1 MSSNKQYKISVL
13 GSGAWGTALAQ
24 LISKKNDVLMWVK
37 EKKVKIDIN
46 QNHSNKKFLPNVKLN
61 KNIIGTNDLEDLR
74 SSEIIFLTIPVQY
87 MSSILKKIKKI
98 VNSDVIFVCC
108 SKGIEMNSLKLPS
121 QIVASCF
128 PKSNIAVL
136 SGPNFAEEIS
146 RNMPAATLIASS
158 KINTSKKISS
168 IVQTKLFRPY
178 ISDDVTGSQI
188 AGATKNVYAI
198 ACGIVEGKKFGKNA
212 VASIISRSFAE
223 VSRLNKSMKAKT
235 ETLSG
240 LSGMGDLFLT
250 CSSKKSRNFKLGLDL
265 ANGMSLSSIIKKNS
279 TIAEGVFT
287 ARALKQMSLKKKLNL
302 PIAET
307 VYQILYRKKNI
318 DHAIEELLNR
328 PIGRE

>member
-1 MSSNKQYKISVL
+1 MPSTDLKISVL

-24 LISKKNDVLMWVK
+24 LISKKSKVLMWVK

-46 QNHSNKKFLPNVKLN
+46 QNHQNKKYLPGIKLS
-61 KNIIGTNDLEDLR
+61 KNIVSSNNLEDLE
-74 SSEIIFLTIPVQY
+74 SSDIIFLTVPVQY
-87 MSSILKKIKKI
+87 MSSILKKISKI
-98 VNSDVIFVCC
+98 IKSNVVFVCC
-108 SKGIEMNSLKLPS
+108 SKGIEMNTLKLPS
-121 QIVASCF
+121 QIVASYF
-128 PKSNIAVL
+128 PKHSIAVL
-136 SGPNFAEEIS
+136 SGPNFAEEVS
-146 RNMPAATLIASS
+146 RNMPTATLIASN
-158 KINTSKKISS
+158 KIATSKKIAS

-178 ISDDVTGSQI
+178 VSDDVLGSQI

-198 ACGIVEGKKFGKNA
+198 ACGVVEGKKFGKNA

-223 VSRLNKSMKAKT
+223 VSRLHKSMRAKP

-265 ANGMSLSSIIKKNS
+265 ASGMSLSSIIKKNS
-279 TIAEGVFT
+279 SIAEGVFT

-318 DHAIEELLNR
+318 DHAIEELLSR

>member
-1 MSSNKQYKISVL
+1 MSEIKKHVSVL

-24 LISKKNDVLMWVK
+24 LMSKKNNVLMWVK
-37 EKKVKIDIN
+37 EKSVKVDIN
-46 QNHSNKKFLPNVKLN
+46 QNHLNKKYLPGLKLN
-61 KNIIGTNDLEDLR
+61 KNILSTNNLEDLKN
-74 SSEIIFLTIPVQY
+74 SEIIFLTIPVQY
-87 MSSILKKIKKI
+87 MSSILKKIRKI
-98 VNSDVIFVCC
+98 VKSNVIFVCC
-108 SKGIEMNSLKLPS
+108 SKGIEMNNLRLPS
-121 QIVASCF
+121 EIVSSYF
-128 PKSNIAVL
+128 PNHSIAVL

-146 RNMPAATLIASS
+146 RYMPAATLIASNRIS
-158 KINTSKKISS
+158 ISKKIASV
-168 IVQTKLFRPY
+168 VQTKLFRPY
-178 ISDDVTGSQI
+178 ISDDVIGSQI

-223 VSRLNKSMKAKT
+223 ISRLNKSMKAKS

-250 CSSKKSRNFKLGLDL
+250 CSSKKSRNFRLGLDL
-265 ANGMSLSSIIKKNS
+265 ASGMSLNSIIKTNS
-279 TIAEGVFT
+279 SIAEGVFT
-287 ARALKQMSLKKKLNL
+287 ARALKQISQKKKLNL

-318 DHAIEELLNR
+318 DNAIEELLNR

>member
-1 MSSNKQYKISVL
+1 MSKIENRISVL

-24 LISKKNDVLMWVK
+24 LISKKNNVLMWVK
-37 EKKVKIDIN
+37 EKTVKNDIN
-46 QNHSNKKFLPNVKLN
+46 QNQLNKKFLPGVKLS
-61 KNIIGTNDLEDLR
+61 KNILVTNDLEDLKN
-74 SSEIIFLTIPVQY
+74 SEIIFLTIPVQY
-87 MSSILKKIKKI
+87 MSSILKKIRKVVKS
-98 VNSDVIFVCC
+98 NVIFVCC
-108 SKGIEMNSLKLPS
+108 SKGIEMNTLKLPS
-121 QIVASCF
+121 QIVASYF
-128 PKSNIAVL
+128 PKHSIAVL

-146 RNMPAATLIASS
+146 KNLPAATLIAS
-158 KINTSKKISS
+158 KKISS
-168 IVQTKLFRPY
+168 SKKIASIIQTKLFRPY
-178 ISDDVTGSQI
+178 ISDDVIGSQI

-198 ACGIVEGKKFGKNA
+198 ACGVVEGKKFGKNA
-212 VASIISRSFAE
+212 IASIISRSYAE
-223 VSRLNKSMKAKT
+223 ISRLNKSMKAKS

-265 ANGMSLSSIIKKNS
+265 ASGMSLSSIIKKNS
-279 TIAEGVFT
+279 SIAEGVFT

>member
-1 MSSNKQYKISVL
+1 MPNTDLKISVL

-24 LISKKNDVLMWVK
+24 LMSKEREVLMWVK
-37 EKKVKIDIN
+37 EKTVKIDIN
-46 QNHSNKKFLPNVKLN
+46 QNHQNTKYLPGIKLS
-61 KNIIGTNDLEDLR
+61 KNIIGSNNLEDLE
-74 SSEIIFLTIPVQY
+74 SSNIIFLTTPVQY
-87 MSSILKKIKKI
+87 MTPILKKVKKI
-98 VNSDVIFVCC
+98 IRSNVIFVCC
-108 SKGIEMNSLKLPS
+108 SKGIEMNTLKLPS
-121 QIVASCF
+121 QIVASYF
-128 PKSNIAVL
+128 PKQSIAVL
-136 SGPNFAEEIS
+136 SGPNFAEEVS
-146 RNMPAATLIASS
+146 RNMPTATLIASN
-158 KINTSKKISS
+158 KINISKKIAS

-178 ISDDVTGSQI
+178 VSDDVVGSQI

-198 ACGIVEGKKFGKNA
+198 ACGVVEGKKFGKNA

-223 VSRLNKSMKAKT
+223 VSRLNKSMRAKP

-265 ANGMSLSSIIKKNS
+265 AGGMSLSSIIKKNS
-279 TIAEGVFT
+279 SIAEGVFT

>member
-1 MSSNKQYKISVL
+1 MPNTDLKISVL

-24 LISKKNDVLMWVK
+24 LMSKEREVLMWVK
-37 EKKVKIDIN
+37 EKTVKIDIN
-46 QNHSNKKFLPNVKLN
+46 QNHQNTKYLPGIKLS
-61 KNIIGTNDLEDLR
+61 KNIIGSNNLEDLE
-74 SSEIIFLTIPVQY
+74 SSNIIFLTTPVQY
-87 MSSILKKIKKI
+87 MTPILKKVKKI
-98 VNSDVIFVCC
+98 IRSNVIFVCC
-108 SKGIEMNSLKLPS
+108 SKGIEMNTLKLPS
-121 QIVASCF
+121 QIVASYF
-128 PKSNIAVL
+128 PKQSIAVL
-136 SGPNFAEEIS
+136 SGPNFAEEVS
-146 RNMPAATLIASS
+146 RNMPTATLIASN
-158 KINTSKKISS
+158 KINISKKIAS

-178 ISDDVTGSQI
+178 VSDDVVGSQI

-198 ACGIVEGKKFGKNA
+198 ACGVVEGKKFGKNA

-223 VSRLNKSMKAKT
+223 VSRLNKSMRAKP

-265 ANGMSLSSIIKKNS
+265 ASGMSLSSIIKKNS
-279 TIAEGVFT
+279 SIAEGVFT

>member
-1 MSSNKQYKISVL
+1 MYEIKYNISVL

-24 LISKKNDVLMWVK
+24 LISKNNSVLMWVK
-37 EKKVKIDIN
+37 EKSVKNDIN
-46 QNHSNKKFLPNVKLN
+46 QNHQNKKYLPGIKLN
-61 KNIIGTNDLEDLR
+61 KKIVGTNNLDDLQY
-74 SSEIIFLTIPVQY
+74 SEIIFLTVPVQY

-98 VNSDVIFVCC
+98 VKKNVIFVCC

-121 QIVASCF
+121 QIVASYF
-128 PKSNIAVL
+128 PKQSIAVL
-136 SGPNFAEEIS
+136 SGPNFAEEVS
-146 RNMPAATLIASS
+146 KSMPAATLIASN
-158 KINTSKKISS
+158 KIAISKKIAS

-178 ISDDVTGSQI
+178 ISNDIIGSQI

-212 VASIISRSFAE
+212 VASMISRSFAE
-223 VSRLNKSMKAKT
+223 VSRLNKSMKAKP

-250 CSSKKSRNFKLGLDL
+250 CSSKKSRNFRLGIDL
-265 ANGMSLSSIIKKNS
+265 AKGMTLNSIIKKNS
-279 TIAEGVFT
+279 SIAEGVFT
-287 ARALKQMSLKKKLNL
+287 ARALKQMSNKKKLNL

-318 DHAIEELLNR
+318 DYAIEELLNR
-328 PIGRE
+328 PITAE

>member
-1 MSSNKQYKISVL
+1 MQNTDLKISVL
-13 GSGAWGTALAQ
+13 GSGAWASALAQ
-24 LISKKNDVLMWVK
+24 LISKKSDVLMWVK
-37 EKKVKIDIN
+37 EKTVKIDIN
-46 QNHSNKKFLPNVKLN
+46 KNHQNTKYLPGVKLS
-61 KNIIGTNDLEDLR
+61 KKIISTNNLEDLKN
-74 SSEIIFLTIPVQY
+74 SDVVFLTVPVQY
-87 MSSILKKIKKI
+87 MTSILKKIRKI
-98 VNSDVIFVCC
+98 IKSNVIFVCC

-121 QIVASCF
+121 QIVSKYF
-128 PKSNIAVL
+128 PKHSIAVL
-136 SGPNFAEEIS
+136 SGPNFAEEVS
-146 RNMPAATLIASS
+146 KNMPTATLIASE
-158 KINTSKKISS
+158 KIATSKKIAS

-178 ISDDVTGSQI
+178 ISDDVLGSQI

-223 VSRLNKSMKAKT
+223 ISRINKSMKAKP

-265 ANGMSLSSIIKKNS
+265 ARGMTLNSIINKNAS
-279 TIAEGVFT
+279 IAEGVFT
-287 ARALKQMSLKKKLNL
+287 ARALKQVCLKKKLSL

-307 VYQILYRKKNI
+307 VYQVLYRKKNI
-318 DHAIEELLNR
+318 DYAINELLNR

>member
-1 MSSNKQYKISVL
+1 MSKDTYHISVL

-24 LISKKNDVLMWVK
+24 LISKKNSVLMWVK
-37 EKKVKIDIN
+37 EKSVKVDIN
-46 QNHSNKKFLPNVKLN
+46 QNHLNKKFLPSVRLSR
-61 KNIIGTNDLEDLR
+61 NIVATNDLEDIR
-74 SSEIIFLTIPVQY
+74 NSEIIFLTIPVQY
-87 MSSILKKIKKI
+87 MTSILKKIKK
-98 VNSDVIFVCC
+98 VVKNNVIFICC
-108 SKGIEMNSLKLPS
+108 SKGIEMNTLKLPS
-121 QIVASCF
+121 QIVASYF
-128 PKSNIAVL
+128 PKHSIAVL
-136 SGPNFAEEIS
+136 SGPNFAEEVS
-146 RNMPAATLIASS
+146 RNMPTATLIASN
-158 KINTSKKISS
+158 KIAISKKIAS

-178 ISDDVTGSQI
+178 ISEDVIGSQI

-198 ACGIVEGKKFGKNA
+198 ACGVVEGKKFGKNA

-223 VSRLNKSMKAKT
+223 VSRLNKSMRAKP

-265 ANGMSLSSIIKKNS
+265 ASGITLSSIVNKNAS
-279 TIAEGVFT
+279 IAEGVFT
-287 ARALKQMSLKKKLNL
+287 ARALKQISLKRKLSL

>member
-1 MSSNKQYKISVL
+1 MQSINSKISVL

-24 LISKKNDVLMWVK
+24 LISKKSEVLMWVK
-37 EKKVKIDIN
+37 EKRVKIDIN
-46 QNHSNKKFLPNVKLN
+46 QNHQNTKYLPGIKLS
-61 KNIIGTNDLEDLR
+61 KNIVSTDNLEDLEA
-74 SSEIIFLTIPVQY
+74 SDIIFLTVPVQY
-87 MSSILKKIKKI
+87 MSSILRKIRKI
-98 VNSDVIFVCC
+98 IKSNVVFVCC
-108 SKGIEMNSLKLPS
+108 SKGIEMNTLKLPG
-121 QIVASCF
+121 QIVASYF
-128 PKSNIAVL
+128 PKHSIAVL
-136 SGPNFAEEIS
+136 SGPNFAEEVS
-146 RNMPAATLIASS
+146 RNMPAATLIASN
-158 KINTSKKISS
+158 KIATSKKIAS

-178 ISDDVTGSQI
+178 VSDDVIGSQI

-198 ACGIVEGKKFGKNA
+198 ACGVVEGKKFGKNA

-223 VSRLNKSMKAKT
+223 VSRLNKSMRAKP

-265 ANGMSLSSIIKKNS
+265 ASGMSLSSIIKKNS
-279 TIAEGVFT
+279 SIAEGVFT

>member
-1 MSSNKQYKISVL
+1 MQSINSKISVL

-24 LISKKNDVLMWVK
+24 LMSKEREVLMWVK
-37 EKKVKIDIN
+37 EKTVKIDIN
-46 QNHSNKKFLPNVKLN
+46 QNHQNTKYLPGIKLN
-61 KNIIGTNDLEDLR
+61 KNIISSNSLEDLVN
-74 SSEIIFLTIPVQY
+74 SDIIFLTTPVQY
-87 MSSILKKIKKI
+87 MAPILKKVKKI
-98 VNSDVIFVCC
+98 IKSNVIFVCC
-108 SKGIEMNSLKLPS
+108 SKGIEMNTLKLPS
-121 QIVASCF
+121 QIVASYF
-128 PKSNIAVL
+128 PKQSIAVL
-136 SGPNFAEEIS
+136 SGPNFAEEVS
-146 RNMPAATLIASS
+146 RNMPTATLIASN
-158 KINTSKKISS
+158 KINISKKIAS

-178 ISDDVTGSQI
+178 VSDDVVGSQI

-198 ACGIVEGKKFGKNA
+198 ACGVVEGKKFGKNA

-223 VSRLNKSMKAKT
+223 VSRLNKSMRAKP

-265 ANGMSLSSIIKKNS
+265 ASGMSLSSIIKKNS
-279 TIAEGVFT
+279 SIAEGVFT

>member
-1 MSSNKQYKISVL
+1 MPSKNLKITVL

-24 LISKKNDVLMWVK
+24 LISKKNDVLIWVK
-37 EKKVKIDIN
+37 EKKVKNEIN
-46 QNHSNKKFLPNVKLN
+46 QNHQNTKYLPGIKLN
-61 KNIIGTNDLEDLR
+61 KNILSTDSYEDLKT
-74 SSEIIFLTIPVQY
+74 SDIIFLTVPVQY
-87 MSSILKKIKKI
+87 MSSVLKKIKI
-98 VNSDVIFVCC
+98 IQSNVIFVCC
-108 SKGIEMNSLKLPS
+108 SKGIEMNTLKLPS
-121 QIVASCF
+121 QIVASYF
-128 PKSNIAVL
+128 PKHSIAIL
-136 SGPNFAEEIS
+136 SGPNFAEEVS
-146 RNMPAATLIASS
+146 RNMPTATLIASN
-158 KINTSKKISS
+158 KLAISKKIAS

-178 ISDDVTGSQI
+178 ISEDVIGSQI

-198 ACGIVEGKKFGKNA
+198 ACGVVEGKKFGKNA

-223 VSRLNKSMKAKT
+223 ISRLNKSMRARP

-250 CSSKKSRNFKLGLDL
+250 CSSKKSRNFKLGLEL
-265 ANGMSLSSIIKKNS
+265 ANGMSLSSIVNKNA

-287 ARALKQMSLKKKLNL
+287 ARALKQISLKRKLSL

>member
-1 MSSNKQYKISVL
+1 MQSKNFKISVL

-24 LISKKNDVLMWVK
+24 LMSKEREVLMWVK
-37 EKKVKIDIN
+37 EKTVKIDIN
-46 QNHSNKKFLPNVKLN
+46 QNHQNTKYLPGIKLN
-61 KNIIGTNDLEDLR
+61 KNIISSNSLEDLVN
-74 SSEIIFLTIPVQY
+74 SDIIFLTTPVQY
-87 MSSILKKIKKI
+87 MAPILKKVKKI
-98 VNSDVIFVCC
+98 IKSNVIFVCC
-108 SKGIEMNSLKLPS
+108 SKGIEMNTLKLPS
-121 QIVASCF
+121 QIVASYF
-128 PKSNIAVL
+128 PKQSIAVL
-136 SGPNFAEEIS
+136 SGPNFAEEVS
-146 RNMPAATLIASS
+146 RNMPTATLIASN
-158 KINTSKKISS
+158 KINISKKIAS

-178 ISDDVTGSQI
+178 VSDDVVGSQI

-198 ACGIVEGKKFGKNA
+198 ACGVVEGKKFGKNA

-223 VSRLNKSMKAKT
+223 VSRLNKSMRAKP

-265 ANGMSLSSIIKKNS
+265 ASGMSLSSIIKKNS
-279 TIAEGVFT
+279 SIAEGVFT

-328 PIGRE
+328 PIGKE

>member
-1 MSSNKQYKISVL
+1 MPEIKNYVSVL

-24 LISKKNDVLMWVK
+24 LISKNNSVLMWVK
-37 EKKVKIDIN
+37 EKSVKIDIN
-46 QNHSNKKFLPNVKLN
+46 QNHLNKKYLPGIKLN
-61 KNIIGTNDLEDLR
+61 KKIIGTNNLEDLKY
-74 SSEIIFLTIPVQY
+74 SEIIFLTVPVQY

-98 VNSDVIFVCC
+98 VKNNVIFVCC
-108 SKGIEMNSLKLPS
+108 SKGIEMNNLRLPS
-121 QIVASCF
+121 QIVASHF
-128 PKSNIAVL
+128 PSHNIAVL

-158 KINTSKKISS
+158 KISTSKKIAS

-178 ISDDVTGSQI
+178 ISDDVIGSQV

-223 VSRLNKSMKAKT
+223 ISRLSKSMKAKS

-240 LSGMGDLFLT
+240 LSGMGDLVLT

-265 ANGMSLSSIIKKNS
+265 ASGMSLNSIIQKNS
-279 TIAEGVFT
+279 SIAEGVFT
-287 ARALKQMSLKKKLNL
+287 ARALKQMCQKKKLNL

-307 VYQILYRKKNI
+307 IYQILYRKKNI
-318 DHAIEELLNR
+318 DYAIEELLNR

>member
-1 MSSNKQYKISVL
+1 MSEIKNHISVL

-24 LISKKNDVLMWVK
+24 LISKNNSVLMWVK
-37 EKKVKIDIN
+37 EKSVRDDIN
-46 QNHSNKKFLPNVKLN
+46 QNHQNKKYLPGIKLN
-61 KNIIGTNDLEDLR
+61 KKIIGTNNLEDLKY
-74 SSEIIFLTIPVQY
+74 SEIIFLTVPVQY

-98 VNSDVIFVCC
+98 VKKKVIFVCC
-108 SKGIEMNSLKLPS
+108 SKGIEMNSLRLPS
-121 QIVASCF
+121 QIVASYF
-128 PKSNIAVL
+128 PKQSIAVL
-136 SGPNFAEEIS
+136 SGPNFAEEVS
-146 RNMPAATLIASS
+146 RSMPAATLIASN
-158 KINTSKKISS
+158 KIATSKKIAS

-178 ISDDVTGSQI
+178 ISDDVIGSQI

-223 VSRLNKSMKAKT
+223 VSRLNKSMKAKP

-250 CSSKKSRNFKLGLDL
+250 CSSKKSRNFRLGIDL
-265 ANGMSLSSIIKKNS
+265 AKGMTLNSIIKKNS
-279 TIAEGVFT
+279 SIAEGVFT
-287 ARALKQMSLKKKLNL
+287 ARALKQMSNKKKLNL

-318 DHAIEELLNR
+318 DYAIEELLNR
-328 PIGRE
+328 PITSE

>member
-1 MSSNKQYKISVL
+1 MPNTDLKISVL

-24 LISKKNDVLMWVK
+24 LMSEEREVLMWVK
-37 EKKVKIDIN
+37 EKTVKIDIN
-46 QNHSNKKFLPNVKLN
+46 QNHQNKKYLPGIKLS
-61 KNIIGTNDLEDLR
+61 KNIIGSNNLEDLE
-74 SSEIIFLTIPVQY
+74 SSNIIFLTTPVQY
-87 MSSILKKIKKI
+87 MTPILKKVKKI
-98 VNSDVIFVCC
+98 IRSNVIFVCC
-108 SKGIEMNSLKLPS
+108 SKGIEMNTLKLPS
-121 QIVASCF
+121 QIVASYF
-128 PKSNIAVL
+128 PNHSIAVL
-136 SGPNFAEEIS
+136 SGPNFAEEVS
-146 RNMPAATLIASS
+146 RNMPTATLIASN
-158 KINTSKKISS
+158 KINISKKIAS

-178 ISDDVTGSQI
+178 VSDDVVGSQI

-198 ACGIVEGKKFGKNA
+198 ACGVVEGKKFGKNA

-223 VSRLNKSMKAKT
+223 VSRLNKSMRAKP

-265 ANGMSLSSIIKKNS
+265 ASGMSLSSIIKKNS
-279 TIAEGVFT
+279 SIAEGVFT

-318 DHAIEELLNR
+318 DQAIEELLNR

>member
-1 MSSNKQYKISVL
+1 MSKYKNHVLVL

-24 LISKKNDVLMWVK
+24 IISKKFDVLMWVK
-37 EKKVKIDIN
+37 EKKVKVDIN
-46 QNHSNKKFLPNVKLN
+46 QVHLNKKFLPGLKLN
-61 KNIIGTNDLEDLR
+61 KNILSTNDLEDLKDAKV
-74 SSEIIFLTIPVQY
+74 IFLTIPVQY
-87 MSSILKKIKKI
+87 MSSILRKIKKI
-98 VNSDVIFVCC
+98 VNSHVIFVCC
-108 SKGIEMNSLKLPS
+108 SKGIEMNTLKLPS
-121 QIVASCF
+121 QIVASHF
-128 PKSNIAVL
+128 PKHDIAVL

-146 RNMPAATLIASS
+146 RNMPAATLIASK
-158 KINTSKKISS
+158 KINISKKVAS

-178 ISDDVTGSQI
+178 ISDDVIGSQI

-223 VSRLNKSMKAKT
+223 ISRINKSMKAKSD
-235 ETLSG
+235 TLSG

-250 CSSKKSRNFKLGLDL
+250 CSSKKSRNFRLGLDL
-265 ANGMSLSSIIKKNS
+265 ANGLSLNSIVKKNS
-279 TIAEGVFT
+279 SIAEGVFT
-287 ARALKQMSLKKKLNL
+287 ARSLKQMSNKKNLNL
-302 PIAET
+302 PIAEM

>member
-1 MSSNKQYKISVL
+1 MSETKNNISVL
-13 GSGAWGTALAQ
+13 GSGAWGTTLAQ
-24 LISKKNDVLMWVK
+24 LISKNDSVLMWVK
-37 EKKVKIDIN
+37 EKTVMLDIS
-46 QNHSNKKFLPNVKLN
+46 QNHLNKKYLPGVKLN
-61 KNIIGTNDLEDLR
+61 KNITVTNNLEDLKY
-74 SSEIIFLTIPVQY
+74 SEIIFLTVPVQY

-98 VNSDVIFVCC
+98 VKNNVIFVCC
-108 SKGIEMNSLKLPS
+108 SKGIEMNTLKLPS
-121 QIVASCF
+121 QIVGSHF
-128 PKSNIAVL
+128 PKHSIAVL

-146 RNMPAATLIASS
+146 KSMPAATLIASN
-158 KINTSKKISS
+158 KITISKKIASV
-168 IVQTKLFRPY
+168 VQTKLFRPY
-178 ISDDVTGSQI
+178 ISDDVLGSQI

-223 VSRLNKSMKAKT
+223 ISRLNKTMRAKP

-265 ANGMSLSSIIKKNS
+265 ASGMSLNSIIKKNS

-287 ARALKQMSLKKKLNL
+287 ARALKQMSQKKKLKL

-318 DHAIEELLNR
+318 DYAIEELLNR

>member
-1 MSSNKQYKISVL
+1 MSKIENHISVL

-24 LISKKNDVLMWVK
+24 LISKKNNVLMWVK
-37 EKKVKIDIN
+37 EKTVKNDIN
-46 QNHSNKKFLPNVKLN
+46 QNQLNKKFLPGVKLS
-61 KNIIGTNDLEDLR
+61 KNILVTNDLEDLKN
-74 SSEIIFLTIPVQY
+74 SEIIFLTIPVQY
-87 MSSILKKIKKI
+87 MSSILKKIRKVVKS
-98 VNSDVIFVCC
+98 NVIFVCC
-108 SKGIEMNSLKLPS
+108 SKGIEMNTLKLPS
-121 QIVASCF
+121 QIVASYF
-128 PKSNIAVL
+128 PKHSIAVL

-146 RNMPAATLIASS
+146 KNLPAATLIAS
-158 KINTSKKISS
+158 KKISS
-168 IVQTKLFRPY
+168 SKKIASIIQTKLFRPY
-178 ISDDVTGSQI
+178 ISDDVIGSQI

-198 ACGIVEGKKFGKNA
+198 ACGVVEGKKFGKNA
-212 VASIISRSFAE
+212 IASIISRSYAE
-223 VSRLNKSMKAKT
+223 ISRLNKSMKAKS

-265 ANGMSLSSIIKKNS
+265 ASGMSLSSIIKKNS
-279 TIAEGVFT
+279 SIAEGVFT

>member
-1 MSSNKQYKISVL
+1 MSEIKNNISII

-24 LISKKNDVLMWVK
+24 LISKNKRVLIWVK
-37 EKKVKIDIN
+37 EKSVKNDIN
-46 QNHSNKKFLPNVKLN
+46 QNHQNRKYLPRVKLS
-61 KNIIGTNDLEDLR
+61 KKIISTNNLEDLKN
-74 SSEIIFLTIPVQY
+74 SEIIFLTVPVQY

-98 VNSDVIFVCC
+98 VKSNVIFVCC

-121 QIVASCF
+121 QIVSSYF
-128 PKSNIAVL
+128 PKHSIAVL
-136 SGPNFAEEIS
+136 SGPNFAEEVS
-146 RNMPAATLIASS
+146 RNMPAATLIASN
-158 KINTSKKISS
+158 KIATSKKIAS

-178 ISDDVTGSQI
+178 VSDDVIGSQI

-223 VSRLNKSMKAKT
+223 VSRLNKSMRAKP

-265 ANGMSLSSIIKKNS
+265 ASGMSLSSIINKNS
-279 TIAEGVFT
+279 SIAEGVFT
-287 ARALKQMSLKKKLNL
+287 ARALKQMSNKKKLNL

-307 VYQILYRKKNI
+307 VYQILYRKKDI
-318 DHAIEELLNR
+318 DYAIEELLNR
-328 PIGRE
+328 PITSE

>member
-1 MSSNKQYKISVL
+1 MPIKKLKISVL

-24 LISKKNDVLMWVK
+24 IISKKSEVLMWVK
-37 EKKVKIDIN
+37 EPKVKIEIN
-46 QNHSNKKFLPNVKLN
+46 QSHQNTKYLPGIKLN
-61 KNIIGTNDLEDLR
+61 KNIVSTNNLKGLEGSD
-74 SSEIIFLTIPVQY
+74 IIFLTVPVQY

-98 VNSDVIFVCC
+98 INDNVIFVCC
-108 SKGIEMNSLKLPS
+108 SKGIEMNTLKLPS
-121 QIVASCF
+121 QIVTSYF
-128 PKSNIAVL
+128 PKQSIAVL
-136 SGPNFAEEIS
+136 SGPNFAEEVS
-146 RNMPAATLIASS
+146 RNMPAATLIASN
-158 KINTSKKISS
+158 KIAVSKKIAS

-178 ISDDVTGSQI
+178 ISDDVIGSQI

-198 ACGIVEGKKFGKNA
+198 ACGVVEGKKFGKNA
-212 VASIISRSFAE
+212 IASIISRSFAE
-223 VSRLNKSMKAKT
+223 VSRLNKSMKAKP

-265 ANGMSLSSIIKKNS
+265 ASGMSLSSIIKKNS
-279 TIAEGVFT
+279 SIAEGVFT

>member
-1 MSSNKQYKISVL
+1 MSEIISNISVL

-24 LISKKNDVLMWVK
+24 LISKNQSVLMWVK
-37 EKKVKIDIN
+37 EKSVKNDIN
-46 QNHSNKKFLPNVKLN
+46 QNHLNRKYLPGIKLSKKIL
-61 KNIIGTNDLEDLR
+61 GTNNLEDLKN
-74 SSEIIFLTIPVQY
+74 SEIIFLTVPVQY

-98 VNSDVIFVCC
+98 VKRNVIFVCC
-108 SKGIEMNSLKLPS
+108 SKGIEMNTLNLPS
-121 QIVASCF
+121 QIVSSHF
-128 PKSNIAVL
+128 PKNNTAVL

-146 RNMPAATLIASS
+146 KNMPAATLIASS
-158 KINTSKKISS
+158 KIATSKKVAS

-178 ISDDVTGSQI
+178 ISDDIIGSQI
-188 AGATKNVYAI
+188 AGASKNVYAI

-223 VSRLNKSMKAKT
+223 ISRINKSMNAKT

-240 LSGMGDLFLT
+240 LSGMGDLVLT

-265 ANGMSLSSIIKKNS
+265 SSGMSLSSIIKKNS
-279 TIAEGVFT
+279 SIAEGVFT

-318 DHAIEELLNR
+318 DNAIDELLNR

>member
-1 MSSNKQYKISVL
+1 MPNTDLKISVL

-24 LISKKNDVLMWVK
+24 LMSKEREVLMWVK
-37 EKKVKIDIN
+37 EKTVKIDIN
-46 QNHSNKKFLPNVKLN
+46 QNHQNKKYLPGIKLS
-61 KNIIGTNDLEDLR
+61 KNIIGSNNLEDLE
-74 SSEIIFLTIPVQY
+74 SSNIIFLTTPVQY
-87 MSSILKKIKKI
+87 MTPILKKVKKI
-98 VNSDVIFVCC
+98 IRSNVIFVCC
-108 SKGIEMNSLKLPS
+108 SKGIEMNTLKLPS
-121 QIVASCF
+121 QIVASYF
-128 PKSNIAVL
+128 PNHSIAVL
-136 SGPNFAEEIS
+136 SGPNFAEEVS
-146 RNMPAATLIASS
+146 RNMPTATLIASN
-158 KINTSKKISS
+158 KINISKKIAS

-178 ISDDVTGSQI
+178 VSDDVVGSQI

-198 ACGIVEGKKFGKNA
+198 ACGVVEGKKFGKNA

-223 VSRLNKSMKAKT
+223 VSRLNKSMRAKP

-265 ANGMSLSSIIKKNS
+265 ASGMSLSSIIKKNS
-279 TIAEGVFT
+279 SIAEGVFT

>member
-1 MSSNKQYKISVL
+1 MPEIQNNVSVL

-24 LISKKNDVLMWVK
+24 LISKNNSVMMWVK
-37 EKKVKIDIN
+37 EKSVKLDIN
-46 QNHSNKKFLPNVKLN
+46 QNHLNKKYLPGIKLN
-61 KNIIGTNDLEDLR
+61 KNIIGTNNLEDLKY
-74 SSEIIFLTIPVQY
+74 SEIIFLTVPVQY

-98 VNSDVIFVCC
+98 VKSNVIFVCC
-108 SKGIEMNSLKLPS
+108 SKGIEMNTLKLPS
-121 QIVASCF
+121 QIVSSHF
-128 PKSNIAVL
+128 PKHNVAVL

-146 RNMPAATLIASS
+146 KSMPAATLIASN
-158 KINTSKKISS
+158 KIATSKRIAS

-178 ISDDVTGSQI
+178 ISEDVIGSQI

-198 ACGIVEGKKFGKNA
+198 ACGVVEGKKFGKNA

-223 VSRLNKSMKAKT
+223 ISRLNKTMKAKP

-265 ANGMSLSSIIKKNS
+265 ASGLSLNSIIKKNS

-287 ARALKQMSLKKKLNL
+287 ARALKQMTHKKKLNL

>member
-1 MSSNKQYKISVL
+1 MSKIENYISVL

-24 LISKKNDVLMWVK
+24 LISKKNNVLMWVK
-37 EKKVKIDIN
+37 EKTVKNDIN
-46 QNHSNKKFLPNVKLN
+46 QNQLNKKFLPGVKLS
-61 KNIIGTNDLEDLR
+61 KNILVTNDLEDLKN
-74 SSEIIFLTIPVQY
+74 SEIIFLTIPVQY
-87 MSSILKKIKKI
+87 MSSILKKIRKVVKS
-98 VNSDVIFVCC
+98 NVIFVCC
-108 SKGIEMNSLKLPS
+108 SKGIEMNTLKLPS
-121 QIVASCF
+121 QIVASYF
-128 PKSNIAVL
+128 PKHSIAVL

-146 RNMPAATLIASS
+146 KNLPAATLIAS
-158 KINTSKKISS
+158 KKISS
-168 IVQTKLFRPY
+168 SKKIASIIQTKLFRPY
-178 ISDDVTGSQI
+178 ISDDVIGSQI

-198 ACGIVEGKKFGKNA
+198 ACGVVEGKKFGKNA
-212 VASIISRSFAE
+212 IASIISRSYAE
-223 VSRLNKSMKAKT
+223 ISRLNKSMKAKS

-265 ANGMSLSSIIKKNS
+265 ASGMSLSSIIKKNS
-279 TIAEGVFT
+279 SIAEGVFT

>member
-1 MSSNKQYKISVL
+1 MSKYKNHVLVL

-24 LISKKNDVLMWVK
+24 IISKKFDVLMWVK
-37 EKKVKIDIN
+37 EKKVKVDIN
-46 QNHSNKKFLPNVKLN
+46 QSHLNKKFLPGLKLN
-61 KNIIGTNDLEDLR
+61 KNILSTNDLEDLKDAKV
-74 SSEIIFLTIPVQY
+74 IFLTIPVQY
-87 MSSILKKIKKI
+87 ISSILRKIKKI

-108 SKGIEMNSLKLPS
+108 SKGIEMNTLKLPS
-121 QIVASCF
+121 QIVASHF
-128 PKSNIAVL
+128 PKHDIAVL

-146 RNMPAATLIASS
+146 RNMPAATLIASK
-158 KINTSKKISS
+158 KINISKKVAS

-178 ISDDVTGSQI
+178 ISDDVIGSQI

-223 VSRLNKSMKAKT
+223 ISRINKSMKAKSD
-235 ETLSG
+235 TLSG

-250 CSSKKSRNFKLGLDL
+250 CSSKKSRNFRLGLDL
-265 ANGMSLSSIIKKNS
+265 ANGLSLNSIVKKNS
-279 TIAEGVFT
+279 SIAEGVFT
-287 ARALKQMSLKKKLNL
+287 ARSLKQMSNKKNLNL
-302 PIAET
+302 PIAEM